1 MIECPAELELSE
13 AECLGIAIVLRM
25 SFTLFCFHLFIFV
38 IICARNSMAAA
49 FHDGCWMFKGLLIVG
64 GFAVQCYFGNDF
76 YMDGTLKVSRWISAI
91 FLIYQ
96 ALLMLI
102 SSYKINEQLVA
113 NVEKDS
119 SCCSSA
125 ILISFLVLVT
135 SCNVFWIVRQFMVFT
150 CGYNVTI
157 QIITVIGIIIMHG
170 LVLLRSREDASVLTS
185 AIASLYCLYLQ
196 WSALSSDSDASCN
209 ANLYSDSISWMQIV
223 FGMIFTGLSLFI
235 ISGSTK
241 AQKEANLTSD
251 AGAHL
256 MEKEEDVEERPDQ
269 EINGKTAHD
278 THTFAISPA
287 TIFFQ
292 GLLILSSMYYAM
304 LCTNWGNL
312 VLEGQNKNLGSDLAY
327 WLKLVC
333 EWITMTLYI
342 FSLVAPFLFPDREF
356 N

>member
-1 MIECPAELELSE
+1 
-13 AECLGIAIVLRM
+13 
-25 SFTLFCFHLFIFV
+25 
-38 IICARNSMAAA
+38 
-49 FHDGCWMFKGLLIVG
+49 
-64 GFAVQCYFGNDF
+64 
-76 YMDGTLKVSRWISAI
+76 
-91 FLIYQ
+91 
-96 ALLMLI
+96 MLI
-102 SSYKINEQLVA
+102 SSYKINEQLVG
-113 NVEKDS
+113 NVERDE

-125 ILISFLVLVT
+125 ILIGFLVLVT
-135 SCNVFWIVRQFMVFT
+135 SCNAFWIVKQYMVFT
-150 CGYNVTI
+150 CGYNITI
-157 QIITVIGIIIMHG
+157 QTITVVGILLMHG

-196 WSALSSDSDASCN
+196 WSALSSDSNADCN
-209 ANLYSDSISWMQIV
+209 GNLFSDSISWMQIV
-223 FGMIFTGLSLFI
+223 FGMIFTGVSLFI

-256 MEKEEDVEERPDQ
+256 MEKEEDVEDRPDAD
-269 EINGKTAHD
+269 INGKTAED

-292 GLLILSSMYYAM
+292 GLLILASLYYAM

-312 VLEGQNKNLGSDLAY
+312 VLADQFQNKGSDVAY

-333 EWITMTLYI
+333 EWITMILYI